1 MTACA
6 VQGHEDGP
14 ALERGGCGTDGPDQ
28 QDGRGASLQGA
39 ECYAPKQEAAERPLP
54 MGGEGDQIRAQLFGM
69 GHHRGGDLGFCGRM
83 HVHVHDA
90 AGELRMVRKA
100 RQIGL
105 RPGRIR

>member
-1 MTACA
+1 MVRQWNA
-6 VQGHEDGP
+6 VAG
-14 ALERGGCGTDGPDQ
+14 GTDGPDQ

-39 ECYAPKQEAAERPLP
+39 ECYAPKQEAAERARP
-54 MGGEGDQIRAQLFGM
+54 MRGESDQVRAQLLGM
-69 GHHRGGDLGFCGRM
+69 ASHGGGDIGFCGRM
-83 HVHVHDA
+83 HMHVHDA